1 MKTVLSRI
9 LFSRRGVS
17 IIELLAVL
25 FIFGIILSLSV
36 PSFSSLSNQSK
47 LRTSSRTIVSILRA
61 TQQYATARNAVYIT
75 DFDKSTGTVAIIDS
89 NGCSTGKTF
98 CLPRGIYFDKTLDDI
113 QFFPSGRAIKAG
125 GGAAINSIVITS
137 KKKPALA
144 DKITV
149 VAVTGR
155 VKLKTNQDNP

>member
-1 MKTVLSRI
+1 MKIVLFRI

-17 IIELLAVL
+17 VIEMFAVL

-36 PSFSSLSNQSK
+36 PSFSSLSNHSK
-47 LRTSSRTIVSILRA
+47 VRTSSRTIVSILRA
-61 TQQYATARNAVYIT
+61 TRQYAIARHAVYIT
-75 DFDKSTGTVAIIDS
+75 DFDKPSGTTSIVDS
-89 NGCSTGKTF
+89 NGCSEGKTF

-113 QFFPSGRAIKAG
+113 QFFPTGRAIKAG

-137 KKKPALA
+137 TKKPALA

-149 VAVTGR
+149 LAVTGR
-155 VKLKTNQDNP
+155 VKLKTDQDNP